1 MSIKIDQKK
10 IRMMRDELLGFC
22 EKLCV
27 KHSCNA
33 AELYLAMQAMLLDS
47 YKRWN
52 IAKELG
58 LI

>member
-1 MSIKIDQKK
+1 MSIKIDKKK
-10 IRMMRDELLGFC
+10 IRMMRDELKDFC
-22 EKLCV
+22 DKLSV

-58 LI
+58 MI